1 MMSLS
6 STLYSLQRTIS
17 SQANDIN
24 EKIER
29 LNQAKNDIGREQ
41 DLLLQEI
48 KKIKQPDLGREWTGK
63 RADDY
68 DNEREDAY
76 AVMQKIGEIDYSSY
90 QRLIES
96 KINSLEIEQSFLNIT
111 RAIAYEAGQ
120 LVDKGEDAI
129 DELSDKISDLKR
141 RLF

>member
-1 MMSLS
+1 
-6 STLYSLQRTIS
+6 
-17 SQANDIN
+17 
-24 EKIER
+24 
-29 LNQAKNDIGREQ
+29 
-41 DLLLQEI
+41 
-48 KKIKQPDLGREWTGK
+48 
-63 RADDY
+63 
-68 DNEREDAY
+68 
-76 AVMQKIGEIDYSSY
+76 MQKIGEIDYSSY

>member
-1 MMSLS
+1 MSLS